1 VTGLTED
8 FQLDM
13 AYNAFDDQYEGC
25 VNEMEAEAPELLKE
39 ELNMNTKLKTG
50 WETAEKKMEAN
61 KEQSKLSKKFQ

>member
-1 VTGLTED
+1 
-8 FQLDM
+8 
-13 AYNAFDDQYEGC
+13 
-25 VNEMEAEAPELLKE
+25 MEAEAPELLKE